1 MGADRFTGTRR
12 MAMKH
17 RGRESPAG
25 GGRRSW
31 TRAVLLAALVGT
43 PLLPSPGS
51 ALAAAVLSAA
61 WLAGLRRASWIAR
74 GAAATCLVG
83 AVAALAAPWAA
94 GHLPVPAGDRALQ
107 DRVGGRYAG
116 LWAGL
121 SRTARTAAA
130 ALPAPGDGE
139 AGDGYRREAFER
151 LTALAARADG
161 ATLLLVDP
169 DGEAVAWAGPGLL
182 IEPEAGSL
190 PRAGLDVF
198 PAFGSATLV
207 AIEPLDGASR
217 PWRVVAGRSFPT
229 DRWPFRRPASLVLG
243 PSLGAVRWSLAT
255 PGTPLAPGA
264 VTVSAP
270 GTPGAP
276 SLVVLATP
284 ADPADRPPP
293 TQRLPARVAWGFLA
307 AVLLARTSVRAHRRV
322 MVLAGP
328 EDLERTG
335 GVASSMGGAALAL
348 VGASGGGAA
357 ALAAGTGGLS
367 ALVLG
372 AGIVL
377 VSAAG
382 ALRWGARGPAAVVL
396 GAAAG
401 TAALT
406 ALAWVLL
413 EALGGTEPGAGA
425 TAPDLASRLWPGATA
440 FALRLGMA
448 SAALA
453 LLLLLRRVPGRDGEG
468 RELWAWAG
476 IALGLAGAAA
486 HDTAALAL
494 PLLAASAAAWVAWA
508 GGRKL
513 SHPLLAAVLAVGAAL
528 LGAAVW
534 ETAARIELKREL
546 GATFLPY
553 LAPPEADELRAV
565 RSELAEHFRTA
576 DLARRVP
583 RSLDGLEREDLAFFV
598 WRESPLARAN
608 ALSAL
613 VVEPYEGG
621 ASVFSVGPPVAASE
635 GPAWSATPADDWS
648 PPVWN
653 QALTSGEAVLSY
665 AGTPWAT
672 VRYWLLPRPGFGLT
686 RAGALEPLELG
697 LLRGR
702 ETVEV
707 PVRGLPEPA
716 VYSLYG
722 ERGRALV
729 SPWPEEPPLPL
740 ELSRDLGSGEAP
752 RRRVETPAGPAWAW
766 ARQGRDGIE
775 VLFLPVRL
783 PGPALERVGSHALG
797 SLATGA
803 ALAALLVLLALPRP
817 AFRALLG
824 RTLRSYSKRL
834 IVVFTVLLLLP
845 LLLLNLVLLKDAE
858 ERLNREQRAAGEAA
872 MVSAQ
877 RVIGDYVAS
886 FDPGFGFATLVD
898 DALLMWVSR
907 VVHHEVN
914 LYWGSSVWASSKP
927 ELFAADLLPERIPG
941 EVYSRLTLR
950 GYDLASRTH
959 ETGGIEYVELY
970 APLRIPGAPVAQE
983 RIFLSLPLLAQQEEV
998 ARELESLRRRVIL
1011 VSAGLFGLLIVVGVG
1026 FARRFSQPIEEL
1038 VAGTRRIAA
1047 GAPSLDLAPSE
1058 LELAAL
1064 VDAVDEMAGRIA
1076 ESRAHLVREK
1086 QVVERMVE
1094 NITSGVVSLDHERR
1108 VLMHNRVAA
1117 ELLGV
1122 GVGERLDE
1130 AVARRP
1136 RLAPV
1141 AAFLDGADRRFARAT
1156 IRLPGPE
1163 DGDDREWS
1171 LVWVPVPGAGE
1182 PTALLVVEDATEVLR
1197 GQRLQAWAEMARI
1210 IAHEIKNPLT
1220 PLRLST
1226 EHLREVYRGGG
1237 DGFDEVF
1244 ERCTT
1249 NILRQVE
1256 ELRVIATEFSA
1267 FSSIPRIEPKTGDLT
1282 AAMQELVEVYRGAR
1296 SQGVE
1301 VLFEHG
1307 GGEVLARFDARL
1319 LGRAVRNLIE
1329 NAVRATAGG
1338 GRVTV
1343 RVWSEDGT
1351 AAVSVLDS
1359 GPGVSPELLGRIF
1372 EPYFSTH
1379 DAGTGLG
1386 LPIARRIAE
1395 EHGGSIGAHNR
1406 PGGGLEVTIRIPS

>member
-1 MGADRFTGTRR
+1 MEDR
-12 MAMKH
+12 
-17 RGRESPAG
+17 PAQ

-31 TRAVLLAALVGT
+31 TRAVLLAALAWT
-43 PLLPSPGS
+43 PLLPSPAS
-51 ALAAAVLSAA
+51 ALIAGALAIA
-61 WLAGLRRASWIAR
+61 WLAGLRRPGRLATA
-74 GAAATCLVG
+74 AAATCLAG
-83 AVAALAAPWAA
+83 AVAALVAPWAVA
-94 GHLPVPAGDRALQ
+94 HLPVFTRGRELP
-107 DRVGGRYAG
+107 DRVAERYGA

-121 SRTARTAAA
+121 ADTARTAAA
-130 ALPAPGDGE
+130 ALPAPAGGE
-139 AGDGYRREAFER
+139 AGEGYRREAFER
-151 LTALAARADG
+151 LTDLAERSDG

-182 IEPEAGSL
+182 IEPDPGSL
-190 PRAGLDVF
+190 PRSGIDFF

-207 AIEPLDGASR
+207 VVEPLDDAAR

-229 DRWPFRRPASLVLG
+229 DRWPFDRPAGLALRPGRQTVH
-243 PSLGAVRWSLAT
+243 WSLAE

-264 VTVSAP
+264 VAVTAP
-270 GTPGAP
+270 DTPGAP
-276 SLVVLATP
+276 SLVVLETDEGPEHA
-284 ADPADRPPP
+284 PPP
-293 TQRLPARVAWGFLA
+293 SRRIPARVAWGFLA
-307 AVLLARTSVRAHRRV
+307 VLLLARTSIRAHRR
-322 MVLAGP
+322 MLALAGEGEP
-328 EDLERTG
+328 EPPGSGTRSG
-335 GVASSMGGAALAL
+335 RGAALAL
-348 VGASGGGAA
+348 VGASGAAAA
-357 ALAAGTGGLS
+357 ALAAGGGGLP

-372 AGIVL
+372 AGVAAA
-377 VSAAG
+377 SAAG
-382 ALRWGARGPAAVVL
+382 SLPRGARHPAVL
-396 GAAAG
+396 VAGAAAG
-401 TAALT
+401 TGALAALS
-406 ALAWVLL
+406 WWLL
-413 EALGGTEPGAGA
+413 ETLGGGEPGTGA
-425 TAPDLASRLWPGATA
+425 PPDLASRLWPGPAA
-440 FALRLGMA
+440 FALRLGIA

-453 LLLLLRRVPGRDGEG
+453 LLLMLRRRPRQGAPGGEA
-468 RELWAWAG
+468 WAWTG
-476 IALGLAGAAA
+476 LALGLLGAAA
-486 HDTAALAL
+486 HDSAALAL

-508 GGRKL
+508 GGRRL
-513 SHPLLAAVLAVGAAL
+513 SHPLLAAVLAVGASL

-534 ETAARIELKREL
+534 ETAARLEMEREL
-546 GATFLPY
+546 GATFLSY
-553 LAPPEADELRAV
+553 MAPPDTHELDAV
-565 RSELAEHFRTA
+565 QSELAEYFRSA
-576 DLARRVP
+576 DLAERLP
-583 RSLDGLEREDLAFFV
+583 RSPDELEREDLAFFV

-608 ALSAL
+608 ALSAV
-613 VVEPYEGG
+613 VVEPYEGTSS
-621 ASVFSVGPPVAASE
+621 AFSIGPPVAAPE
-635 GPAWSATPADDWS
+635 GPTWQVTPADDWTL
-648 PPVWN
+648 PVWTDT
-653 QALTSGEAVLSY
+653 LTSGESVLSY
-665 AGTPWAT
+665 AGRPWAT

-702 ETVEV
+702 ETAEM
-707 PVRGLPEPA
+707 PIRGLPEPA
-716 VYSLYG
+716 VYGLYG

-729 SPWPEEPPLPL
+729 SPWPEEPPLPP
-740 ELSRDLGSGEAP
+740 ELAADPTSGEER
-752 RRRVETPAGPAWAW
+752 RRRVDTPAGPAWAW
-766 ARQGRDGIE
+766 ARHGRDGVE
-775 VLFLPVRL
+775 VIFLPVRL
-783 PGPALERVGSHALG
+783 SGPALERVGSHALG

-803 ALAALLVLLALPRP
+803 GLAVLLVLLALPRP

-834 IVVFTVLLLLP
+834 IVVFTVLLLVP
-845 LLLLNLVLLKDAE
+845 LLFLNLVLLKDAE

-877 RVIGDYVAS
+877 RMIGDYVAS

-898 DALLMWVSR
+898 DSLLMWVSR
-907 VVHHEVN
+907 IVHHEVN

-941 EVYSRLTLR
+941 EVFSRITLR

-959 ETGGIEYVELY
+959 ETSGIEYVELY
-970 APLRIPGAPVAQE
+970 APLRITGAPVEQE

-998 ARELESLRRRVIL
+998 SRELAALRRRVIL

-1026 FARRFSQPIEEL
+1026 LARRFSQPIEEL
-1038 VAGTRRIAA
+1038 VEGTRRIAA
-1047 GAPSLDLAPSE
+1047 GARSLDLAPSE

-1064 VDAVDEMAGRIA
+1064 VGAVDEMAGKIA
-1076 ESRAHLVREK
+1076 ESRARLVREK

-1094 NITSGVVSLDHERR
+1094 NITSGVVSLDRERR

-1122 GVGERLDE
+1122 EVGERLDG

-1141 AAFLDGADRRFARAT
+1141 ASLLAGADRRPVRAT
-1156 IRLPGPE
+1156 VRLPGPE

-1171 LVWVPVPGAGE
+1171 LVWVPVPGEGE

-1226 EHLREVYRGGG
+1226 EHLREVHRGGG
-1237 DGFDEVF
+1237 PAFDEVF

-1256 ELRVIATEFSA
+1256 ELRTIATEFSA
-1267 FSSIPRIEPKTGDLT
+1267 FSSIPRIEPRTGDL
-1282 AAMQELVEVYRGAR
+1282 AEVMRRLVEAYREAR

-1301 VLFEHG
+1301 VLFEG
-1307 GGEVLARFDARL
+1307 SDGEVRARFDARL
-1319 LGRAVRNLIE
+1319 LERAVRNLVE
-1329 NAVRATAGG
+1329 NAVRATSGG
-1338 GRVTV
+1338 GRVIV

-1359 GPGVSPELLGRIF
+1359 GPGVSSELLGRIF

-1395 EHGGSIGAHNR
+1395 EHGGSIGARNR